1 MISGALPS
9 TDLLAFAAPAS
20 PAPVKEDSKPVT
32 VPAGQTEPLPNQF
45 STLVA
50 EYSNEALAGGVKV
63 DDVEMELK
71 QHSDAA
77 PVTAKPAQKA
87 KPEGRTFSGTWQL
100 LLDMLDS
107 GFNAWLP
114 VAQRT
119 TGLLNDTAQ
128 KVAEELTAADTSLAQ
143 VKTPQQAAP
152 QHLNVSQTASVL
164 DQVASAIISA
174 AGGSNRLVVRLHP
187 PELGTVT
194 VKVTRVDG
202 KVSVTVETSDNSV
215 QSILARGA
223 SELRDNLK
231 AQGVYV
237 DRFDITN
244 GENHGEKDGR
254 DGKRRRSTVVFQ
266 IEFASPKGE

>member
-32 VPAGQTEPLPNQF
+32 MPAGQAEPLPNQF

-50 EYSNEALAGGVKV
+50 EYSSETLAGGVKV
-63 DDVEMELK
+63 DDEMDLK
-71 QHSDAA
+71 QPGDAA
-77 PVTAKPAQKA
+77 PVTAKPVQKA

-114 VAQRT
+114 VAQGT
-119 TGLLNDTAQ
+119 TGPLNDTAQ
-128 KVAEELTAADTSLAQ
+128 KVAEELTSADTSLAQ
-143 VKTPQQAAP
+143 VKTPQQAVP
-152 QHLNVSQTASVL
+152 QRVNVSQAASVL

-202 KVSVTVETSDNSV
+202 KVSVVVETSDNSV

-231 AQGVYV
+231 AQGVSV
-237 DRFDITN
+237 DRFDVTN
-244 GENHGEKDGR
+244 GESHGEKDGR